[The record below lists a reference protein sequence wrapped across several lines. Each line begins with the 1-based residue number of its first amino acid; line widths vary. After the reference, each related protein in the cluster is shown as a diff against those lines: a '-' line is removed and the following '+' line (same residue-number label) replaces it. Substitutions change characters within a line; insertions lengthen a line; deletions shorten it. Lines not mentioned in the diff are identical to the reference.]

1 MTEIW
6 KKHSRAPFNDWYE
19 VSSHG
24 NIRRRGGKDCAG
36 RTRPAHIVKS
46 WITGIG
52 YRQAMLQADRQRWYP
67 TVHRLVAETFLPNA
81 DPALEVHHINGV
93 KTDNR
98 LENLKWVTKKQNQ
111 LHCVSMSEKR
121 YGEQHCKAKLTN
133 NQVIEIRVSTNK
145 GIHDKVLASQYGVSH
160 NAIYNIR
167 LGRTWKHII

>member
-36 RTRPAHIVKS
+36 RTRPARIVKS

-52 YRQAMLQADRQRWYP
+52 YLQVMLQADRQRWYP
-67 TVHRLVAETFLPNA
+67 TVHRLVAETFLPNE
-81 DPALEVHHINGV
+81 DLTLEVHHINGV

-98 LENLKWVTKKQNQ
+98 LENLKWVTKKENQ
-111 LHCVSMSEKR
+111 LHCVSMSKKR
-121 YGEQHCKAKLTN
+121 HGDQHYSAKLTTEN
-133 NQVIEIRVSTNK
+133 VINIRRELLSGTVAN
-145 GIHDKVLASQYGVSH
+145 ILARTYGVSG
-160 NAIYNIR
+160 NAISNIKHD
-167 LGRTWKHII
+167 RTWKHVI